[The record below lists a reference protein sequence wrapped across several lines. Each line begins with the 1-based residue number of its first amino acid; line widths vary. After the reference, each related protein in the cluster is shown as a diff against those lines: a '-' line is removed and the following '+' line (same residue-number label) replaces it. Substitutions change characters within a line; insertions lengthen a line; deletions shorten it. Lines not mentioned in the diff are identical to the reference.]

1 MMKKVILT
9 LAILVVP
16 FLMTAQNS
24 DENAKTELNTTIKT
38 EVEVAAKKKT
48 EIISTNPL
56 EQTLINFKKS
66 HDIISINA
74 YIKSLQI
81 KGEVALNS

>member
-9 LAILVVP
+9 IAILVVP

-24 DENAKTELNTTIKT
+24 DESAKNEINTTIKT

-48 EIISTNPL
+48 EQISINPL
-56 EQTLINFKKS
+56 EQTQINFKKS
-66 HDIISINA
+66 HDISSVEA

-81 KGEVALNS
+81 KGNTTLNS

>member
-16 FLMTAQNS
+16 FLMTAQNG
-24 DENAKTELNTTIKT
+24 DKNAKTELNTTIKT
-38 EVEVAAKKKT
+38 EFEVTAKKKT
-48 EIISTNPL
+48 ERISTNPL
-56 EQTLINFKKS
+56 EQIQMNIKKS
-66 HDIISINA
+66 HDIISVDA

>member
-9 LAILVVP
+9 IAILVVP

-24 DENAKTELNTTIKT
+24 DENVKTELNTTINT

-48 EIISTNPL
+48 EHISVNPL
-56 EQTLINFKKS
+56 EQTYINFKKS
-66 HDIISINA
+66 QDIISVRA

-81 KGEVALNS
+81 KGDAAINS